1 MGFPCPLLYDSLYV
15 TMSYIK
21 AASSSIFAPWLAC
34 ALFLVSAPLLAGET
48 VTVDI
53 QKYKFIPEEIT
64 IKVGTTVRWVN
75 SEKRQYHSVWFRE
88 AGDEDSGYFWPEETF
103 ERTFDKPGDYPYVCE
118 PHEKDHDMK
127 GVVHVVP

>member
-1 MGFPCPLLYDSLYV
+1 MPSMKIPL
-15 TMSYIK
+15 
-21 AASSSIFAPWLAC
+21 SSVLAPWLAW
-34 ALFLVSAPLLAGET
+34 ALVLVWSPLLAAET

-64 IKVGTTVRWVN
+64 IKVGTTVHWVN

-103 ERTFDKPGDYPYVCE
+103 ERTFDKVGVYPYVCE
-118 PHEKDHDMK
+118 PHEKDHGMK
-127 GVVHVVP
+127 GVVRVVP

>member
-1 MGFPCPLLYDSLYV
+1 MPAFLPHMK
-15 TMSYIK
+15 T
-21 AASSSIFAPWLAC
+21 SSSPSLFSRLLLAFM
-34 ALFLVSAPLLAGET
+34 LGWSPLLAAETVT

-53 QKYKFIPEEIT
+53 QKYKFIPDDIT
-64 IKVGTTVRWVN
+64 VKVGTTVRWVN

-103 ERTFDKPGDYPYVCE
+103 ERTFDEPGVFPYVCE
-118 PHEKDHDMK
+118 PHEKDYDMK

>member
-1 MGFPCPLLYDSLYV
+1 MF
-15 TMSYIK
+15 TMK
-21 AASSSIFAPWLAC
+21 VAPSSFFLAWLAW
-34 ALFLVSAPLLAGET
+34 ALMLACNPLLAGET

-53 QKYKFIPEEIT
+53 KKYKFIPEEIT
-64 IKVGTTVRWVN
+64 VKVGTTVRWEN

-103 ERTFDKPGDYPYVCE
+103 ERTFDEPGVFPYVCE

-127 GVVHVVP
+127 GVVRVVP